1 MEETKKMKK
10 KTQLCCFNIGKIF
23 IPVLLLVL
31 IYSGFFSLSA
41 QQEKS
46 RQEKWIEDIDQLA
59 VELPAKHKDLFNKRP
74 EDEFK
79 KDIQKL
85 KEAVLELSDEEVLYS
100 LSCIVASVG
109 DAHTSLYFQPS
120 IAFPLT
126 LYWFKDGIY
135 VIDTAPEYKKILY
148 CRLTEVDQR
157 SLDEVIK
164 VISRGIP
171 HENSAQIKKSVP
183 YYLVLSEYLYGA
195 GIIDN
200 KESATYGF
208 QPQEGEEFTVELKSI
223 SMKNRFPSVAPKIPE
238 DNLPLS
244 RRNRDKFYHSTL
256 LEEQNTLYV
265 QYNSCRN
272 MPGNPFS
279 EFVNKVFQLIDE
291 KKVGKLVIDL
301 RNNGGGN
308 SSIFYPM
315 LREIKVREEIN
326 RKDKLFVLI
335 GRQTFS
341 SAVLNAIQ
349 LKNQTNATFV
359 GEPTG
364 GKPNHFGEVRNFM
377 LTNSGINI
385 SYSTKYFTLSNEDTD
400 SFYPDTAI
408 ELGFKDYVEN
418 WDPVLDAVIS
428 RNGINLDYL

>member
-1 MEETKKMKK
+1 MKK
-10 KTQLCCFNIGKIF
+10 KERLCCWNGWKIF
-23 IPVLLLVL
+23 ALGLSLIV
-31 IYSGFFSLSA
+31 IYSGFFPLTA
-41 QQEKS
+41 QEEKS
-46 RQEKWIEDIDQLA
+46 RREKWIGDIDQLA
-59 VELPAKHKDLFNKRP
+59 AELPAKHKDLFNKKP

-85 KEAVLELSDEEVLYS
+85 KEALPELSDEEIIFS

-109 DAHTSLYFQPS
+109 DAHTSLYFQPG

-135 VIDTAPEYKKILY
+135 VIDTAPEYKKILH
-148 CRLTEVDQR
+148 CRLTGIDQK

-164 VISRGIP
+164 ILSRGIS
-171 HENSAQIKKSVP
+171 HENLAQIKKSVP
-183 YYLVLSEYLYGA
+183 YYMVLAEFLYGA

-200 KESATYGF
+200 KESAEYGF
-208 QPQEGEEFTVELKSI
+208 QSQGGEEFTVELKSI
-223 SMKNRFPSVAPKIPE
+223 SMKNRFPFAAPKTPE
-238 DNLPLS
+238 DSLPLY

-256 LEEQNTLYV
+256 LEDPNVLYM
-265 QYNSCRN
+265 QYNSCQN
-272 MPGNPFS
+272 MKEKPFS
-279 EFVNKVFQLIDE
+279 DFVNEVFQLIDE
-291 KKVGKLVIDL
+291 KMVGKLVIDL

-326 RKDKLFVLI
+326 QKDKLFVVI

-349 LKNQTNATFV
+349 LRNQTNATFM

-364 GKPNHFGEVRNFM
+364 GKPNHFGEVKNFM
-377 LTNSGINI
+377 LTNSRLYI
-385 SYSTKYFTLSNEDTD
+385 SYSTKYFTLSNEETD
-400 SFYPDTAI
+400 SFYPDITV
-408 ELGFKDYVEN
+408 ELGFKDFIEN
-418 WDPVLDAVIS
+418 RDPVMEAIIS
-428 RNGINLDYL
+428 GMEVD